1 MLRYLLYDLLYVRY
15 HELHPWLDP
24 LNVFRY
30 ITFRTGMASI
40 TAVLLSL
47 TFGYRMIDAL
57 KRFQIGQQI
66 REEGPASH
74 QAKRGTP
81 TMGGLL
87 IISCVVVATLFWGDL
102 GNSGVWLA
110 IAALVLFGAIGFWDD
125 YTKVVK
131 KRSLGLSG
139 RKKITMQIAVA
150 LAIGLVLIRL
160 LDYPTVLS
168 VPFFK
173 NFRPDLPA
181 TIYLGFL
188 ILVIVGS
195 SNAVNLT
202 DGLDGLAIGTAFIA
216 ASALTAFSYVTGD
229 RRWATYLNI
238 EHLSQVGELTVFCA
252 ALAGACLGFLWFNA
266 PPAEI
271 FMGDVGSLA
280 LGGVIGTV
288 AVMIKQELLLI
299 MIGGVFVIEALSVM
313 LQVASFQATRR
324 LTGRG
329 YRLFKMAPIHHH
341 FELIGWKESKVVFR
355 FLIIGILFALL
366 SLSTLKLR

>member
-30 ITFRTGMASI
+30 VTFRTGMASI

-47 TFGYRMIDAL
+47 IFGYRLIEAL
-57 KRFQIGQQI
+57 KRFQIGQHI
-66 REEGPASH
+66 REEGPVSH

-87 IISCVVVATLFWGDL
+87 IILAVIVSSLVWGDL
-102 GNSGVWLA
+102 TNAEVWLA
-110 IAALVLFGAIGFWDD
+110 MLVMVFFGAVGFWDD
-125 YTKVVK
+125 YIKVVK
-131 KRSLGLSG
+131 KRSLGLTG
-139 RKKITMQIAVA
+139 RAKMAALTAITLGV
-150 LAIGLVLIRL
+150 GLMLIYQ

-173 NFRPDLPA
+173 NFRPELPVA
-181 TIYLGFL
+181 GYLVFML
-188 ILVIVGS
+188 LVMVGS

-202 DGLDGLAIGTAFIA
+202 DGLDGLAIGTSFIA
-216 ASALTAFSYVTGD
+216 ASALTAFTYVTGD
-229 RRWATYLNI
+229 KRWATYLNI

-266 PPAEI
+266 PPAEV

-280 LGGVIGTV
+280 LGGVIGTL
-288 AVMIKQELLLI
+288 AVMIKQELLLM
-299 MIGGVFVIEALSVM
+299 MIGGVFVLEAVSVM
-313 LQVASFQATRR
+313 LQVGAFQATRR

-329 YRLFKMAPIHHH
+329 YRLFKMAPVHHH
-341 FELIGWKESKVVFR
+341 FELMGWKESKVVFR
-355 FLIIGILFALL
+355 FLILGILFALL